1 MTTAY
6 ICIGLLGLP
15 IFVLGFAV
23 SMFRDYDNM
32 IGTPEDPTHRLHKVI
47 RAHGN
52 TAEYAPMLAILIYVA
67 ALQNPASW
75 VVWMMWIAT
84 AGRYLIIIGLLAFKT
99 LVKPNPFRMIGATA
113 TYIAGAALAIA
124 VVLGA

>member
-6 ICIGLLGLP
+6 ICIGLLALP

-23 SMFRDYDNM
+23 SMFRDYDHM
-32 IGTPEDPTHRLHKVI
+32 IGTPTDPTHRLHKVI

-67 ALQNPASW
+67 ALQNPATW
-75 VVWMMWIAT
+75 VLWMMWIAV
-84 AGRYLIIIGLLAFKT
+84 AGRYIIIIGLIGFASL
-99 LVKPNPFRMIGATA
+99 LKPNLFRMAGATT
-113 TYIAGAALAIA
+113 TYISGAALAIA
-124 VVLGA
+124 VLLGA